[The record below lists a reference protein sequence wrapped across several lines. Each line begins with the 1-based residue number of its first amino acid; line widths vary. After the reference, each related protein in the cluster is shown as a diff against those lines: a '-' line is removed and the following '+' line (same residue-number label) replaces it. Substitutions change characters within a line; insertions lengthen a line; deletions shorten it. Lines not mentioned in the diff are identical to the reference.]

1 MRLLK
6 HLFAPSA
13 QRLFPADELQR
24 ITAAIAASERA
35 PHRRDLLRGRTA
47 LHPRAVLRGVR
58 GARTRARRRS
68 RSCGSGTPQANNGV
82 LLYLLLADHRIEIV
96 ADRGFDG
103 LVSAEQWRGVCQ
115 LIEERL
121 RAGEPEAAVLRGVEA
136 LSALLDR
143 ALPRGDADHDRRTNC
158 RTIRTSCNAR
168 PRVAA
173 YASDAR
179 LLGHNTGIPRPRTT

>member
-13 QRLFPADELQR
+13 SRLFPAETLKR
-24 ITAAIAASERA
+24 IAAAIANSERHHSGEICFA
-35 PHRRDLLRGRTA
+35 VESRLR
-47 LHPRAVLRGVR
+47 
-58 GARTRARRRS
+58 ARTVWAGQQPRDRACEVFAQLRVWDTR
-68 RSCGSGTPQANNGV
+68 GNNGV
-82 LLYLLLADHRIEIV
+82 LLYLLLADHRIEVV

-136 LSALLDR
+136 LTDLLVEHF
-143 ALPRGDADHDRRTNC
+143 PRGAGYVDTDELPDQ
-158 RTIRTSCNAR
+158 
-168 PRVAA
+168 PQV
-173 YASDAR
+173 
-179 LLGHNTGIPRPRTT
+179 L